1 MSGLGRTPRTVRTTP
16 AKAGVQLLG
25 ASKRG
30 LTAVTSFVA
39 TGPRPSP
46 GWMLLLTA
54 SFLATTPAAAKTI
67 LFVGNSFTFGAGS
80 AVQHYHPD
88 RVTDLNKEGIGGV
101 PALFATFVEETKQD
115 WKVSLETSPGKDLAW
130 HLAEKRQLIDRKWDV
145 VLLQGYSTL
154 DAAQPGDPTA
164 HAAAARALAALVK
177 ARNAAASIHLTSTWS
192 RADLT
197 YRPGSRWSGQPITR
211 MADDLY
217 AANAQIS
224 ATDPMFAR
232 PIPVGTAWNIA
243 IRNGIAD
250 GNPFDGIAYGKV
262 DLWTYDQYHASSA
275 GYYLSALTIFGAVTG
290 IDPRTLG
297 PREEAAAHLGLD
309 PLITQQLQRIAAE
322 ALQPSSVVVV
332 SSVAAG
338 RSNQASTSPDSFRVS
353 GRPLRSTFLPSAT
366 RIQPSG
372 IEYSSTSFRSAPLKR
387 MPMPRSSSAWSK

>member
-1 MSGLGRTPRTVRTTP
+1 MLGLERSLPSVLPRRREPSAFLTPSRPTAGSLGSRLRGNTGWLVAASALLTTP
-16 AKAGVQLLG
+16 AYA
-25 ASKRG
+25 R
-30 LTAVTSFVA
+30 
-39 TGPRPSP
+39 
-46 GWMLLLTA
+46 
-54 SFLATTPAAAKTI
+54 TI

-80 AVQHYHPD
+80 PVQHYHPD
-88 RVTDLNKEGIGGV
+88 RVTDLTKEGIGGV
-101 PALFATFVEETKQD
+101 PALFATFAEETKQD

-145 VLLQGYSTL
+145 VLLQGFSTL
-154 DAAQPGDPTA
+154 DAARPGDPTN
-164 HAAAARALAALVK
+164 HAAAARALAAMLKV
-177 ARNAAASIHLTSTWS
+177 RNKAASIHLTSTWS

-224 ATDPMFAR
+224 AADPMFGR
-232 PIPVGTAWNIA
+232 PIPVGAAWNIA

-297 PREEAAAHLGLD
+297 PREQAAEHLGLD
-309 PLITQQLQRIAAE
+309 PLVTQQLQRIAAE
-322 ALQPSSVVVV
+322 ALQPSSVVV

-338 RSNQASTSPDSFRVS
+338 RSNHASTSPDNFRVS

-387 MPMPRSSSAWSK
+387 IPMPRSSSAWSK